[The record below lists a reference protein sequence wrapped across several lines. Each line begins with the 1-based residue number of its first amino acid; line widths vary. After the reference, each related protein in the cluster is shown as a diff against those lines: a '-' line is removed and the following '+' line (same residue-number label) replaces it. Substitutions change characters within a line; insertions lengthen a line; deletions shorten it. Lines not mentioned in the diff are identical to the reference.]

1 MKKLVLKYKNKIGG
15 KKHIFLLVALCNFI
29 LTPVHL
35 IFISSIP
42 SLVIVINFSLV
53 ITAGLSICGQ
63 IANKRPYFVISFIG
77 LLVIWLEFILPW
89 LAWLEILRQICTL
102 LLFVVLCYILIK
114 ELSKSKD
121 FNLQS
126 ILGAISGFLFIGL
139 IGGVTFEFLDTLIPN
154 SFSSTE
160 YANTYKYYY
169 FSFISI
175 TTVGYGDIIPLTPP
189 AQAITLIMNIIGQFY
204 LTIVVALFVGKY
216 LNKK

>member
-1 MKKLVLKYKNKIGG
+1 MKELVHKYKSKIDG
-15 KKHIFLLVALCNFI
+15 KKHIFLLFALCNFI

-35 IFISSIP
+35 IFLGSIA

-63 IANKRPYFVISFIG
+63 ISNKRPYYVIAIVG
-77 LLVIWLEFILPW
+77 LLVIWLEFIMHW
-89 LAWLEILRQICTL
+89 IAWLEILRQICTFS
-102 LLFVVLCYILIK
+102 LFVVLCYILIRD
-114 ELSKSKD
+114 LSKSKD
-121 FNLQS
+121 FDLQS

-139 IGGVTFEFLDTLIPN
+139 IGGVTFEFLDTVIPD
-154 SFSSTE
+154 SFSSTD
-160 YANTYKYYY
+160 YANNYKYYY

-175 TTVGYGDIIPLTPP
+175 TTVGYGDITPITAP

-216 LNKK
+216 INNK